1 MNIAIA
7 IIVSGLTLGAMY
19 AVSSISLSLLWG
31 TLGVLNMA
39 QGAFLVIGGYAAFTA
54 TSMLGLPA
62 PVAILFT
69 IVIGALTGL
78 ITYFGLVRLLLNRP
92 GFETAVIIGTF
103 GLSLIVENLVLR
115 TYGAYP
121 FAQPLAVHG
130 GIDIAKSYIPYQNMV
145 ILLGSILVMVILA
158 LALNRTRM
166 GRAIR
171 ATAQNSAAAQLMGVP
186 IARIFL
192 QVFLIAGVLA
202 AISGAMLSSITTLSP
217 TMGYDPMLKAFIVCV
232 VAGLGNVYGALAA
245 SFMIGLIE
253 ANVEFFLGVKFGFP
267 LLLLL
272 IILTLIWRP
281 SGIFGRSAMARQ

>member
-7 IIVSGLTLGAMY
+7 IVVSGLTLGAMY

-54 TSMLGLPA
+54 VTVLGLSA
-62 PVAILFT
+62 PLAILFT
-69 IVIGALTGL
+69 ILVGAMAGL
-78 ITYFGLVRLLLNRP
+78 ITYFGLVRFLMSRP

-121 FAQPLAVHG
+121 FSQPLVVSG
-130 GIDIAKSYIPYQNMV
+130 GIDIAQSYVPYQNIV
-145 ILLGSILVMVILA
+145 ILLASVLVMILLA
-158 LALNRTRM
+158 LVLNRTRM

-171 ATAQNSAAAQLMGVP
+171 ATAQNGAAAQLMGVP
-186 IARIFL
+186 TARIFL
-192 QVFLIAGVLA
+192 QVFLIAGILA
-202 AISGAMLSSITTLSP
+202 AVSGMMLSSITTLAP

-232 VAGLGNVYGALAA
+232 VAGLGNVYGALVA
-245 SFMIGLIE
+245 SFIIGLIE
-253 ANVEFFLGVKFGFP
+253 AAVEFFLGVKFGFP
-267 LLLLL
+267 MLLLL

-281 SGIFGRSAMARQ
+281 AGIFGRSVVARQ

>member
-1 MNIAIA
+1 MNIAIELV
-7 IIVSGLTLGAMY
+7 VSGLTLGAMY

-54 TSMLGLPA
+54 TTQLGLPA
-62 PVAILFT
+62 PLAILFT
-69 IVIGALTGL
+69 ILVGAMTGL
-78 ITYFGLVRLLLNRP
+78 ITYFGLVRFLMNRP
-92 GFETAVIIGTF
+92 GFEPAVIIGTF
-103 GLSLIVENLVLR
+103 GLSLIVQNLVLR

-121 FAQPLAVHG
+121 FSQPLTVSG
-130 GIDIAKSYIPYQNMV
+130 GVNIAQSYIPYQNMV
-145 ILLGSILVMVILA
+145 ILLASVFVMIVLA

-171 ATAQNSAAAQLMGVP
+171 ATAQNGVAAQLMGVP
-186 IARIFL
+186 ITRVFM

-202 AISGAMLSSITTLSP
+202 AVSGTMLSSITTLSP

-232 VAGLGNVYGALAA
+232 VAGLGNVYGALVA

-253 ANVEFFLGVKFGFP
+253 SAVQFFLGVKFGFP
-267 LLLLL
+267 VLLLL
-272 IILTLIWRP
+272 IIITLIWRP
-281 SGIFGRSAMARQ
+281 AGIFGRSTVARQ